1 MFVDNPFWFAIL
13 VSGVTA
19 TVLMLALWLGLDR
32 AVARRIVLA
41 AVIPA
46 IMVAVP
52 AAGGLPESARNGVGA
67 VLVAV
72 LLGGMAGA
80 VLDVMRLA
88 GRSAAIM
95 AALVLTG
102 AGWLVLSTGV
112 HGGIP
117 GGSAILVMVCWAAFF
132 GFGAALMAVTVP
144 DFTVEPAGSGKKT
157 RSKKSRETVAAAATT
172 ADRGPGA
179 VAVFLALSIGQ
190 GMIAGLFGLH
200 DHVILHGAMAVALL
214 VALIWEKA
222 APEYRAA
229 LWLAMGP
236 GLMVAASS
244 AMIMVPASVVAHLIL
259 VLVIFAGTG
268 SAMIERSL
276 PVSGGAGQLVVSLMV
291 RASVLVL
298 PVLVAVLVAYIGAS
312 MQTS

>member
-1 MFVDNPFWFAIL
+1 MFVDSPFWFAIL

-19 TVLMLALWLGLDR
+19 TVLMLALWLGIDR

-46 IMVAVP
+46 IIVAVP
-52 AAGGLPESARNGVGA
+52 AAGGLPDSARNGVGA

-80 VLDVMRLA
+80 ILDVMRLA
-88 GRSAAIM
+88 GRSAAVM

-102 AGWLVLSTGV
+102 AGWLVLGTGV
-112 HGGIP
+112 SGGIP

-144 DFTVEPAGSGKKT
+144 DFAVEPAGSGKKT
-157 RSKKSRETVAAAATT
+157 RSKKSRETVAAATAT
-172 ADRGPGA
+172 DRGPGA

-190 GMIAGLFGLH
+190 GMIAALFGLH

-291 RASVLVL
+291 RACVLVL